1 MDTTNTNTPRTLVLA
16 LIFLFASGCT
26 LAQTDLPT
34 GRVIGVKDGDT
45 VVLLINKR
53 EVTVRL
59 QGVDCPEKR
68 QAFGERAKQFT
79 SDFCFG
85 KTISLDST
93 GVDRYGRVLGA
104 IILEDGRNLNVELVR
119 AGMAWW
125 YKRYSKDETL
135 ERLENE
141 ARAQRIGLWSDPNPI
156 APWDFR
162 RGTRTGS

>member
-1 MDTTNTNTPRTLVLA
+1 MLPSPRTLVIA
-16 LIFLFASGCT
+16 LIFLLTSGCT
-26 LAQTDLPT
+26 LAQSDLPT
-34 GRVIGVKDGDT
+34 GRVVGVKDGDT
-45 VVLLINKR
+45 VVLLIHKR

-59 QGVDCPEKR
+59 QGVDCPEKK

-85 KTISLDST
+85 KTVSLDST

-104 IILEDGRNLNVELVR
+104 IILDDGRNLNVELVR

-141 ARAQRIGLWSDPNPI
+141 ARAKRIGLWSDPAPI

-162 RGTRTGS
+162 RGVRPGS